1 MMEENPSMANGGIH
15 PTTPTRRPYR
25 RARAAHFLPASD
37 GEMLYGSDRG
47 IGRAE
52 QRGRRRQVQGV
63 GNEREEEDEEMV
75 GDVEWLLDT
84 RRWTPIGAEIDYTAF
99 HRLSFRDKVS
109 EVGECKDYEGGG
121 GKVVASGASFPLRLH
136 VPVHCSSFC
145 VKLQAIKLDCR
156 VAVVFPQCLFIV
168 PPRSTL
174 PWGSPVVCHPGAL

>member
-1 MMEENPSMANGGIH
+1 MMEENPSMANGGIN

-25 RARAAHFLPASD
+25 RARAAPFLPASD

-109 EVGECKDYEGGG
+109 GGG
-121 GKVVASGASFPLRLH
+121 GCK
-136 VPVHCSSFC
+136 
-145 VKLQAIKLDCR
+145 D
-156 VAVVFPQCLFIV
+156 
-168 PPRSTL
+168 
-174 PWGSPVVCHPGAL
+174 